1 MPVFNG
7 DKKGKGKDKSV
18 CKKEGLVETSI
29 YWEDIV
35 GKEHI
40 RDMDRWKISNKDEL
54 VLATL
59 VKDK

>member
-40 RDMDRWKISNKDEL
+40 RDMDRWKISNKD
-54 VLATL
+54 